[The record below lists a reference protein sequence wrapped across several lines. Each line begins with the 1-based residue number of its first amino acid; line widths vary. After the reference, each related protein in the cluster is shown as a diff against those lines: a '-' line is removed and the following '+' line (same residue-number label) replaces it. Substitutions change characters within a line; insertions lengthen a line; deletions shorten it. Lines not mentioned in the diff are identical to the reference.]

1 MHARTT
7 IELLYAE
14 LNGCQEMLA
23 QEKRDFDNSFQASRR
38 QGLRQAESL
47 KREIETLQGEHALS
61 EQRATAALRQATAEL
76 EAVHHHRRSLQATA
90 EELECRVRGMAEQ
103 LDKAGVAEARRQQ
116 QNGELSDVLECY
128 MSLVQQLCAAV
139 KVCLSTAHTC
149 RPLPW
154 PQQPFPS

>member
-1 MHARTT
+1 MRTDRKKDLDKYYNDHLKMH
-7 IELLYAE
+7 IV
-14 LNGCQEMLA
+14 
-23 QEKRDFDNSFQASRR
+23 RR
-38 QGLRQAESL
+38 LMMVETWSEIKGIQSAVFEALD
-47 KREIETLQGEHALS
+47 REDK
-61 EQRATAALRQATAEL
+61 
-76 EAVHHHRRSLQATA
+76 
-90 EELECRVRGMAEQ
+90 AEQ